1 MIYELLSYNGDIELG
16 VTFDMKR
23 YAVILAAGQGTR
35 MKSKLYKVLH
45 PILGRPMIQ
54 YVVEALTP
62 SKIEELV
69 TIVGHGAEEVS
80 KEIGSQSEYVIQE
93 EQLGT
98 AHAVMQAKETLAGLE
113 GTTIVVCGDTPL
125 ITEETFKNLFDYHEN
140 TASKATVLTTEI
152 SNPTGYGRVIRDD
165 SGNVSRIVEHK
176 DASQEELSVKEIN
189 TGTYCFDNKALFEAL
204 EKVDNNNAQGE
215 YYLPDVVEILKKDE
229 EKISAYLMPDQEES
243 IGINDRVALAEAE
256 AIMKRRINKHHLKNG
271 VTISDIDNTYIGPDV
286 DIEQDAYIYPG
297 TTITGNSSIKSDT
310 VIGPNSEIHN
320 CIVGEGS
327 TVRQSVVSDSKIG
340 NQVDVG
346 PFANI
351 RPETDIGNDVKVGNF
366 VELKKTS
373 LGNDTK
379 VSHLTYL
386 GDAELG
392 ENVNVGCGS
401 ITVNYDGV
409 NKHQTKIESNAF
421 IGCNTN
427 LMAPVTIEEGAFIA
441 AGSTIT
447 KDVPKESLAIARAK
461 QENKEGYA
469 RKIKERNQNN

>member
-1 MIYELLSYNGDIELG
+1 MG
-16 VTFDMKR
+16 VVFYMKR
-23 YAVILAAGQGTR
+23 HAVILAAGQGTR
-35 MKSKLYKVLH
+35 MRSKLYKVLH

-54 YVVEALTP
+54 YVIESLAP
-62 SKIEELV
+62 SKIDKLV
-69 TIVGHGAEEVS
+69 TIVGHGAEKVSQEV
-80 KEIGSQSEYVIQE
+80 GSQSEFVIQE

-98 AHAVMQAKETLAGLE
+98 AHAVMQAKASLAGIE

-125 ITEETFKNLFDYHEN
+125 ITEATFNNLFDYHEK
-140 TASKATVLTTEI
+140 TSSKATVLTTEVE
-152 SNPTGYGRVIRDD
+152 NPTGYGRVIRND
-165 SGNVSRIVEHK
+165 SQDVSRIVEHK
-176 DASQEELSVKEIN
+176 DASQEELNVKEIN

-204 EKVDNNNAQGE
+204 EKVGNNNAQGE
-215 YYLPDVVEILKKDE
+215 YYLPDVIEILKKDN
-229 EKISAYLMPDQEES
+229 EKISAYLMADQEES

-256 AIMKRRINKHHLKNG
+256 AVMKRRINESHLKNG
-271 VTISDIDNTYIGPDV
+271 VTITDINNTYIGPDV
-286 DIEQDAYIYPG
+286 KIEQDVTIYPG
-297 TTITGNSSIKSDT
+297 TMITGNSSIQSNT
-310 VIGPNSEIHN
+310 IIGPNSELHN
-320 CIVGEGS
+320 SVIGEAS
-327 TVRQSVVSDSKIG
+327 TVKQSVVSDSKIG
-340 NQVDVG
+340 KHVDVG

-351 RPETDIGNDVKVGNF
+351 RPETEIGNDVKVGNF

-386 GDAELG
+386 GDAVLG

-409 NKHQTKIESNAF
+409 NKHQTTIESNSF

-427 LMAPVTIEEGAFIA
+427 LMAPVTIKEGAFIA

-447 KDVPKESLAIARAK
+447 KDVPKESLAIGRAK

-469 RKIKERNQNN
+469 RKLKNTNQNN

>member
-1 MIYELLSYNGDIELG
+1 
-16 VTFDMKR
+16 
-23 YAVILAAGQGTR
+23 
-35 MKSKLYKVLH
+35 
-45 PILGRPMIQ
+45 
-54 YVVEALTP
+54 
-62 SKIEELV
+62 
-69 TIVGHGAEEVS
+69 
-80 KEIGSQSEYVIQE
+80 
-93 EQLGT
+93 
-98 AHAVMQAKETLAGLE
+98 
-113 GTTIVVCGDTPL
+113 
-125 ITEETFKNLFDYHEN
+125 
-140 TASKATVLTTEI
+140 
-152 SNPTGYGRVIRDD
+152 
-165 SGNVSRIVEHK
+165 
-176 DASQEELSVKEIN
+176 LSVKEIN

-256 AIMKRRINKHHLKNG
+256 AIMKRRINK
-271 VTISDIDNTYIGPDV
+271 TYIGPDV
-286 DIEQDAYIYPG
+286 DIEHDAYIYPG

-401 ITVNYDGV
+401 I
-409 NKHQTKIESNAF
+409 
-421 IGCNTN
+421 
-427 LMAPVTIEEGAFIA
+427 
-441 AGSTIT
+441 
-447 KDVPKESLAIARAK
+447 
-461 QENKEGYA
+461 
-469 RKIKERNQNN
+469 